1 MRQIGTQSHKC
12 FRRIVTFLL
21 AIAMVLTSL
30 AVSSVDSQAATKK
43 VKKVSIGVKVG
54 GSGIL
59 VLKKGQKKKLNV
71 SVTPKKASKKVS
83 YKSSKKSVVSVSSK
97 GVVKARKSK
106 GSAKITVTSKQ
117 NKKKKATIKVK
128 IGTPVKKVSIDSKAV
143 CSWSSA
149 NWVLKTVNGQMQ
161 KVYPKYKE
169 TLKVSKGTYTVM
181 RGREL
186 TLKSSVS
193 PKKATHKKL
202 YWKSSKSS
210 VAFIPEAYRAGTST
224 KITPKKEGTA
234 KITATAMD
242 GSGKKA
248 SVKLKV
254 VKFITDK
261 TAAPTAPPDT
271 RKYTMVE
278 DFESYPVGTTWTKYT
293 SAGKNSGHMTVV
305 QDPENPENKCL
316 EIRMDGPDKAFDF
329 APIFSVDTAN
339 LKDSEGVSAAGKTL
353 GNYTTIRA
361 DWRVVGNAPDIKY
374 KEIRCYFDQYGAIK
388 TTDFF
393 STTNNETDSAH
404 VAGHPE
410 YRFGKNISMA
420 TGSDKEVGITLHN
433 DKASK
438 EVHKYL
444 PTYHDNVW
452 KMEQPNTH
460 FIENSC
466 TKGFKMN
473 EAQAKVGFATRNLI
487 FNTSRIKEADDT
499 LLNQTKFDVVMGS
512 TYEGDTLYASTGVSL
527 VYYMDN
533 VALVSD
539 DVPITG
545 FDLALSE
552 GGDVVYPGGSTNVN
566 VKFTP
571 EDTTQKDLTW
581 TSNNAQVTVSS
592 EGKVT
597 VPENFDYAGAETVE
611 VVVTATSKVNPALT
625 KSVTIKV
632 CKLVLPTVPYYVD
645 LDAWYDPELSGDL
658 KPEKTTD
665 SEGTECWKFTFT
677 DKNQRIYFKLPEEVN
692 LSAYQKAELKG
703 FSTFQTTLDF
713 YDKNLPEQ
721 QKVTDAEW
729 WKNAAIATQPF
740 YDGSSP
746 DRNDKG
752 EFVTSGI
759 ETFSELLSTLKSTEA
774 TAGNFNAV
782 KYIAIGNACND
793 NGPGEF
799 FVYSLR
805 LTPKPQGDLPKLP
818 VADMPDGKF
827 AESMEGESVS
837 LLGATNSTVAEGD
850 AKDGTHYLKVAEGD
864 KPSILIDNRAGEEE
878 KQYMVSAWVRAED
891 ANSGTVTVLSP
902 KTYMKAEYEN
912 YEDYDKVEK
921 LIWNQATKQDLSGN
935 SEWVQIRARIR
946 VSAGKISEVGFGPE
960 DDTAS
965 FAFQLDNITIE

>member
-1 MRQIGTQSHKC
+1 
-12 FRRIVTFLL
+12 
-21 AIAMVLTSL
+21 
-30 AVSSVDSQAATKK
+30 
-43 VKKVSIGVKVG
+43 
-54 GSGIL
+54 
-59 VLKKGQKKKLNV
+59 
-71 SVTPKKASKKVS
+71 
-83 YKSSKKSVVSVSSK
+83 
-97 GVVKARKSK
+97 
-106 GSAKITVTSKQ
+106 
-117 NKKKKATIKVK
+117 
-128 IGTPVKKVSIDSKAV
+128 
-143 CSWSSA
+143 
-149 NWVLKTVNGQMQ
+149 
-161 KVYPKYKE
+161 
-169 TLKVSKGTYTVM
+169 
-181 RGREL
+181 
-186 TLKSSVS
+186 
-193 PKKATHKKL
+193 
-202 YWKSSKSS
+202 
-210 VAFIPEAYRAGTST
+210 
-224 KITPKKEGTA
+224 
-234 KITATAMD
+234 
-242 GSGKKA
+242 
-248 SVKLKV
+248 
-254 VKFITDK
+254 
-261 TAAPTAPPDT
+261 
-271 RKYTMVE
+271 
-278 DFESYPVGTTWTKYT
+278 
-293 SAGKNSGHMTVV
+293 
-305 QDPENPENKCL
+305 
-316 EIRMDGPDKAFDF
+316 
-329 APIFSVDTAN
+329 
-339 LKDSEGVSAAGKTL
+339 
-353 GNYTTIRA
+353 
-361 DWRVVGNAPDIKY
+361 
-374 KEIRCYFDQYGAIK
+374 
-388 TTDFF
+388 
-393 STTNNETDSAH
+393 
-404 VAGHPE
+404 
-410 YRFGKNISMA
+410 
-420 TGSDKEVGITLHN
+420 
-433 DKASK
+433 
-438 EVHKYL
+438 
-444 PTYHDNVW
+444 
-452 KMEQPNTH
+452 
-460 FIENSC
+460 
-466 TKGFKMN
+466 MN
-473 EAQAKVGFATRNLI
+473 
-487 FNTSRIKEADDT
+487 
-499 LLNQTKFDVVMGS
+499 
-512 TYEGDTLYASTGVSL
+512 
-527 VYYMDN
+527 
-533 VALVSD
+533 
-539 DVPITG
+539 
-545 FDLALSE
+545 
-552 GGDVVYPGGSTNVN
+552 
-566 VKFTP
+566 FTP

-581 TSNNAQVTVSS
+581 TTNNAQVTVSS

-632 CKLVLPTVPYYVD
+632 CKLVLPTEPYYVD

-799 FVYSLR
+799 LVYSLR

-818 VADMPDGKF
+818 VAEMPDGKF

-837 LLGATNSTVAEGD
+837 LLGAEKSTVVEGD
-850 AKDGTHYLKVAEGD
+850 AKDGTHYLKVAEGE

-902 KTYMKAEYEN
+902 KNFMKAEYEN

-946 VSAGKISEVGFGPE
+946 VSAGRISEVAFGPE

>member
-21 AIAMVLTSL
+21 AFAMVLTSL

-143 CSWSSA
+143 TSWSSA
-149 NWVLKTVNGQMQ
+149 NWVLKVVNGQKQ

-169 TLKVSKGTYTVM
+169 TLKMSKGTYTVM

-186 TLKSSVS
+186 TLKASAS
-193 PKKATHKKL
+193 PKKATHKKF

-210 VAFIPEAYRAGTST
+210 VAFIPEAYRSGSST
-224 KITPKKEGTA
+224 KINPKKEGTA

-254 VKFITDK
+254 VPFVTDK

-271 RKYTMVE
+271 RKYTMIE

-305 QDPENPENKCL
+305 QDPENPDNKCL
-316 EIRMDGPDKAFDF
+316 EIKMDGPEKAFDF

-393 STTNNETDSAH
+393 ATTNNETESAH

-420 TGSDKEVGITLHN
+420 TGSDKVGITLYN

-452 KMEQPNTH
+452 KMEDTATH

-473 EAQAKVGFATRNLI
+473 EAQGKVGFATRNLI
-487 FNTSRIKEADDT
+487 FNTTRIKEADDT
-499 LLNQTKFDVVMGS
+499 LLKQTKFDVVMGS

-545 FDLALSE
+545 FELALSE

-566 VKFTP
+566 VNFTP
-571 EDTTQKDLTW
+571 DDTTQKDLTW
-581 TSNNAQVTVSS
+581 TTNNAQVTVSS

-597 VPENFDYAGAETVE
+597 VPEDFDYAGAETVE

-632 CKLVLPTVPYYVD
+632 CKLVLPTEPYYVD

-799 FVYSLR
+799 LVYSLR

-818 VADMPDGKF
+818 VAEMPDGKF

-837 LLGATNSTVAEGD
+837 LLGAEKSTVVEGD
-850 AKDGTHYLKVAEGD
+850 AKDGTHYLKVAEGE

-902 KTYMKAEYEN
+902 KNFMKAEYEN

-946 VSAGKISEVGFGPE
+946 VSAGKISEVAFGPE

>member
-21 AIAMVLTSL
+21 AFAMVLTSL
-30 AVSSVDSQAATKK
+30 AVSSVDSQAAAKK
-43 VKKVSIGVKVG
+43 VKKVNIGVKVS

-83 YKSSKKSVVSVSSK
+83 YKSSNKSAVSVSSK

-128 IGTPVKKVSIDSKAV
+128 IGTPVKKVSINSKAV

-149 NWVLKTVNGQMQ
+149 NWVLKTVNGQKQ

-169 TLKVSKGTYTVM
+169 TLKLKKGTYTVM

-186 TLKSSVS
+186 TLKASVS
-193 PKKATHKKL
+193 PKKATSKKL

-210 VAFIPEAYRAGTST
+210 VAFIPEAFRVGSST

-234 KITATAMD
+234 KITATAID

-261 TAAPTAPPDT
+261 TAAPTAPPDN
-271 RKYTMVE
+271 RKYTMIE
-278 DFESYPVGTTWTKYT
+278 DFESYPVGTSWTKYT

-305 QDPENPENKCL
+305 QDPEDPTNKCL
-316 EIRMDGPDKAFDF
+316 EIKMDGPEKAFDF
-329 APIFSVDTAN
+329 APVFSVDTSK
-339 LKDSEGVSAAGKTL
+339 LKDSDGVSAAGKTL

-361 DWRVVGNAPDIKY
+361 DWRVVGNVADIKY
-374 KEIRCYFDQYGAIK
+374 KEIRCYFDQFGAIK

-393 STTNNETDSAH
+393 STTNNETESAH

-420 TGSDKEVGITLHN
+420 TGSDKEAGIKLHN
-433 DKASK
+433 GVDSK
-438 EVHKYL
+438 EQQKYL
-444 PTYHDNVW
+444 PTFHDNVW
-452 KMEQPNTH
+452 KMEEPATH
-460 FIENSC
+460 FIKDSC
-466 TKGFKMN
+466 TKGFKMT
-473 EAQAKVGFATRNLI
+473 EAQAKVGFGTRNLA
-487 FNTSRIKEADDT
+487 FNTTRIKEADDT
-499 LLNQTKFDVVMGS
+499 LLNQTKFDVVLGS
-512 TYEGDTLYASTGVSL
+512 TYEGNTLYASTNGSL

-533 VALVSD
+533 LALVAD
-539 DVPITG
+539 DIPVTG
-545 FDLALSE
+545 FDLSLSE
-552 GGDVVYPGGSTNVN
+552 GGDIVYPGGSTNVN

-571 EDTTQKDLTW
+571 EDTTQKELIW
-581 TSNNAQVTVSS
+581 TSNNAQVTVSN
-592 EGKVT
+592 EGKVS
-597 VPENFDYAGAETVE
+597 VPENFDYAGVETAE
-611 VVVTATSKVNPALT
+611 VVITATSKVNPALT

-632 CKLVLPTVPYYVD
+632 CKLVLPTVPYNVD

-658 KPEKTTD
+658 KPEKTVD
-665 SEGTECWKFTFT
+665 DQGTECWKFTFT

-752 EFVTSGI
+752 EFVTGGI

-799 FVYSLR
+799 LIYSLR

-818 VADMPDGKF
+818 VAEMPDGKY
-827 AESMEGESVS
+827 AESMEGESVA
-837 LLGATNSTVAEGD
+837 LQGIAKSTVVEGD
-850 AKDGTHYLKVAEGD
+850 AKDGKHYLKVAAGD
-864 KPSILIDNRAGEEE
+864 TPSILIDNRAGEAE
-878 KQYMVSAWVRAED
+878 KQYMVSAWVKAED

-902 KTYMKAEYEN
+902 KNFMKAEYEN

-921 LIWNQATKQDLSGN
+921 LIWNQATSQDLSET

-946 VSAGKISEVGFGPE
+946 VGAGKISEVAFGSE
-960 DDTAS
+960 DAS
-965 FAFQLDNITIE
+965 FGFQLDNITIE